1 MSHEDKKDKVK
12 SFNGLLES
20 LLIQMSP
27 FIGTTYHNKFMMIVK
42 MNAILP
48 IQEFL
53 LQATP
58 VRDKILNRDESYFE
72 ADTAL
77 STLVAVET
85 KYINNILKLQNIYT
99 KLDKKSR
106 DNVWQIFQCMLI
118 LAEEWAK
125 L

>member
-1 MSHEDKKDKVK
+1 MSSADKKDKVK

-27 FIGTTYHNKFMMIVK
+27 LIGTTYHNKFMMIVK
-42 MNAILP
+42 VNAILP
-48 IQEFL
+48 LQEFL

-72 ADTAL
+72 TDTAL
-77 STLVAVET
+77 TTLVDVET
-85 KYINNILKLQNIYT
+85 KYINNILKLQNIYSQ
-99 KLDKKSR
+99 LDKTSR

-118 LAEEWAK
+118 LAEEWVK

>member
-1 MSHEDKKDKVK
+1 MLSVDKREKVK

-27 FIGTTYHNKFMMIVK
+27 LIGTSYHNKFMMIIKV
-42 MNAILP
+42 NAILP

-72 ADTAL
+72 TDNAV
-77 STLVAVET
+77 SKLVDVET
-85 KYINNILKLQNIYT
+85 KYINNILKLQNIYSQ
-99 KLDKKSR
+99 LDKASK

-118 LAEEWAK
+118 LAEEWVK

>member
-1 MSHEDKKDKVK
+1 MLSVDKREKVK

-27 FIGTTYHNKFMMIVK
+27 LIGTSYHNKFMMIIKV
-42 MNAILP
+42 NAILP

-72 ADTAL
+72 TDNAV
-77 STLVAVET
+77 SNLVDVET
-85 KYINNILKLQNIYT
+85 KYINNILKLQNIYSQ
-99 KLDKKSR
+99 LDKTSR

-118 LAEEWAK
+118 LAEEWVK

>member
-1 MSHEDKKDKVK
+1 MLSVDKREKVK

-27 FIGTTYHNKFMMIVK
+27 LIGTSYHNKFMMIIKV
-42 MNAILP
+42 NAILP

-72 ADTAL
+72 TDNAV
-77 STLVAVET
+77 SNLVDVET
-85 KYINNILKLQNIYT
+85 KYINNILKLQNIYSQ
-99 KLDKKSR
+99 LDKTSK

-118 LAEEWAK
+118 LAEEWVK

>member
-1 MSHEDKKDKVK
+1 MSSVDKREKVK

-27 FIGTTYHNKFMMIVK
+27 LIGTTYHNKFLMIIKV
-42 MNAILP
+42 NAILP

-72 ADTAL
+72 TDNAL
-77 STLVAVET
+77 STLVDVET
-85 KYINNILKLQNIYT
+85 KYINNILKLQNIYSQ
-99 KLDKKSR
+99 LDKTSR

-118 LAEEWAK
+118 LAEEWVK

>member
-1 MSHEDKKDKVK
+1 MIIKV
-12 SFNGLLES
+12 
-20 LLIQMSP
+20 
-27 FIGTTYHNKFMMIVK
+27 
-42 MNAILP
+42 NAILP

-72 ADTAL
+72 TDNAL
-77 STLVAVET
+77 STLVDVET
-85 KYINNILKLQNIYT
+85 KYINNILKLQNIYSQ
-99 KLDKKSR
+99 LDKTSR

-118 LAEEWAK
+118 LAEEWVK